1 MFVFFIS
8 LISETVLY
16 SSDGKSL
23 ISASGYTTFT
33 VESNIETIQGSSAT
47 DYAFK
52 GSSNTLTKV
61 ILLYMKFGSYHPP
74 PIF

>member
-1 MFVFFIS
+1 MFIFFIS
-8 LISETVLY
+8 LICETVLY

-33 VESNIETIQGSSAT
+33 VESNIETIQGSSTT

-52 GSSNTLTKV
+52 GSSNTLTTV
-61 ILLYMKFGSYHPP
+61 ILN
-74 PIF
+74 